1 MPDSPSVRDFRTD
14 PLIPAFAEL
23 RNEVAL
29 LSGRVEL
36 SMRLLARLVAKIDP
50 GYLDDPHDPDV
61 RRRSDLLGKTV
72 IEKLK
77 HEALAQ
83 AAHDPEQFDRLRRY
97 FKDIPR

>member
-14 PLIPAFAEL
+14 PIVHAFNSL

-29 LSGRVEL
+29 LSGRVEM

-61 RRRSDLLGKTV
+61 RRRSDLLGETV

-83 AAHDPEQFDRLRRY
+83 AAHDPEQFDRLNRY
-97 FKDIPR
+97 FKDILR